1 MTFLTII
8 FFIIVAVYF
17 FMRLI
22 PLMLAAKVRKMQEQG
37 GKRDHVEHKSPQKK
51 RINKGTGEYVDYEEI
66 DD

>member
-1 MTFLTII
+1 
-8 FFIIVAVYF
+8 
-17 FMRLI
+17 MRLI